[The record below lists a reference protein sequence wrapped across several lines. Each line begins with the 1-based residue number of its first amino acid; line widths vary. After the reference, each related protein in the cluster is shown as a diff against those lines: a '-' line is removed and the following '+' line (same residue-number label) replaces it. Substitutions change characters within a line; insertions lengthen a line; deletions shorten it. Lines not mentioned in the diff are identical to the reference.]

1 MCSLVSETN
10 EENETN
16 YSASQKNNNVENFSM
31 QNFDSDIFRQI
42 RHDICSLVSHKVR
55 VFL

>member
-16 YSASQKNNNVENFSM
+16 YSASQKKNNVKNFCI
-31 QNFDSDIFRQI
+31 QDFDSDIFRQI

>member
-16 YSASQKNNNVENFSM
+16 YSASQKKEQCKELLYSELR
-31 QNFDSDIFRQI
+31 FRY
-42 RHDICSLVSHKVR
+42 
-55 VFL
+55 F